1 MIYIVLCFNVRE
13 KNYMEFNNTAINVDT
28 KKLVRMALIRFG
40 GAILIISLILFLPAG
55 TIKYWNGWLFIGALF
70 IPVILVL
77 IYLIKNDPELL
88 EKRMKTK
95 EKEETQKLIIK
106 LSFIPF
112 IISFLTPGFDYRYQ
126 WSAVPLWL
134 VIIATVIMLI
144 GYGMFFIVIRQ
155 NSYASRVVEVQEKQK
170 LIDTGLYSVV
180 RHPMYLANVII
191 YLSIPLVL
199 GSYYSLL
206 VISLFLVVFYFR
218 IKNEEEVLKE
228 GLEGYSDY
236 MKKVKYRLIP
246 YVW

>member
-1 MIYIVLCFNVRE
+1 
-13 KNYMEFNNTAINVDT
+13 MEFNNTAINVDT

>member
-1 MIYIVLCFNVRE
+1 
-13 KNYMEFNNTAINVDT
+13 MEFNNTAINVDT

-55 TIKYWNGWLFIGALF
+55 TIKYWNAWLFIGALF